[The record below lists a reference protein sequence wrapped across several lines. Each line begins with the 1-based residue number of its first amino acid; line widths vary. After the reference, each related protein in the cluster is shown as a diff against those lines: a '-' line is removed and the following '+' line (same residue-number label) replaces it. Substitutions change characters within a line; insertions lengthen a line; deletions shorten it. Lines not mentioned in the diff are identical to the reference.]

1 MMKDDAAAFRRTD
14 GMRDL
19 LLPRD
24 TGLPGVNANDSQ
36 LGVYGAPCQKL
47 VFGALCG
54 RATADGGRPRVQGG
68 FINSS

>member
-1 MMKDDAAAFRRTD
+1 MVKDDVAAFRRTD
-14 GMRDL
+14 GLRDL
-19 LLPRD
+19 LLPRN
-24 TGLPGVNANDSQ
+24 TGLPGVGDSQ